1 MLEKVNSDRLT
12 QLKALLERLAVAIDG
27 KPGARDLASL
37 VRQYRET
44 LREIEDIEGGIDES
58 DEIQKI
64 LSSRPDRQSNTDG
77 EDSTGL

>member
-1 MLEKVNSDRLT
+1 MLEKINEDRAE
-12 QLKALLERLAVAIDG
+12 QLKALLEELAIAIDAR
-27 KPGARDLASL
+27 PGARDLASL

>member
-1 MLEKVNSDRLT
+1 MLERVNSDRLT

-37 VRQYRET
+37 ARQYRDT
-44 LREIEDIEGGIDES
+44 LREIEEIEGDTDDT

-64 LSSRPDRQSNTDG
+64 LSSRPDRQSDTDS
-77 EDSTGL
+77 EDNA

>member
-1 MLEKVNSDRLT
+1 MLEQVNSDRLT

-37 VRQYRET
+37 ARQYRET
-44 LREIEDIEGGIDES
+44 LREIDETEGGIDDG

-64 LSSRPDRQSNTDG
+64 LSSRNDRASG
-77 EDSTGL
+77 ADSEGDTEL